1 MSSSLD
7 HANHNRD
14 ACVNLRDG
22 NIYHDWCITTA
33 FYSALHYVN
42 LKIFPFKLSHSITCT
57 TISQSQKALKTKD
70 LHETRAKMVELQC
83 SSIAK
88 QYRWLK
94 EQAHNA
100 RYVKYNYNSIQADK
114 ALRFLGEIEAYCT
127 S

>member
-1 MSSSLD
+1 MAQTID

-14 ACVNLRDG
+14 ACKELRKG
-22 NIYHDWCITTA
+22 SKYHDWCVTTA

-42 LKIFPFKLSHSITCT
+42 LKIFPFNLSHSVTCN
-57 TISQSQKALKTKD
+57 TISEAQKALKTRD

-83 SSIAK
+83 RDIAI

-94 EQAHNA
+94 SQAHNA
-100 RYVKYNYNSIQADK
+100 RYVTYKFTPTQADK
-114 ALRFLGEIEAYCT
+114 AVQMLDEIEKYC